1 MFHVCGYTG
10 KTNRISHK
18 RAKRVSWHTI
28 KRCDFFRKF
37 DRNTQVQK
45 KHSKAWFI
53 APISWRPCKL
63 PTWLKIWK
71 WMITKLWSSIN
82 FIYASVSRH
91 IALEDVDHN
100 DMLYWYSEIWFL
112 WFIIAKVA
120 RFEIICKYH
129 VFISIEQARQKL
141 QWRDCVTIFIDY
153 LNGHPV
159 FAFNF
164 SCIPWFPLEAHFK
177 LRAHFNQ
184 QNQICLLV

>member
-1 MFHVCGYTG
+1 MPTKFEKCLHHSMFHVCGYTG

-112 WFIIAKVA
+112 WFIIAKVSNLA
-120 RFEIICKYH
+120 CSYGSIWNNMQISSIYLISNSWPH
-129 VFISIEQARQKL
+129 FILK
-141 QWRDCVTIFIDY
+141 
-153 LNGHPV
+153 
-159 FAFNF
+159 
-164 SCIPWFPLEAHFK
+164 FPSEY
-177 LRAHFNQ
+177 
-184 QNQICLLV
+184 

>member
-1 MFHVCGYTG
+1 MCWFKHSSVWFSFDTIAYTHVKEKCSMPTKFEKCLHHSMFHVCGYTG

-100 DMLYWYSEIWFL
+100 DMLYWYSAICFL
-112 WFIIAKVA
+112 WFII
-120 RFEIICKYH
+120 ELMI
-129 VFISIEQARQKL
+129 KL
-141 QWRDCVTIFIDY
+141 WY
-153 LNGHPV
+153 
-159 FAFNF
+159 FNY
-164 SCIPWFPLEAHFK
+164 
-177 LRAHFNQ
+177 
-184 QNQICLLV
+184 

>member
-1 MFHVCGYTG
+1 MCWFKHSSVWFSFDTIAYTHIKEKCSMPTKFEKCLHHSMFHVCGYTG

-91 IALEDVDHN
+91 IALEDIDHN
-100 DMLYWYSEIWFL
+100 SMLFWYSEIWIL
-112 WFIIAKVA
+112 WFIITKVA
-120 RFEIICKYH
+120 RLGIICKYH
-129 VFISIEQARQKL
+129 VFII
-141 QWRDCVTIFIDY
+141 V
-153 LNGHPV
+153 
-159 FAFNF
+159 
-164 SCIPWFPLEAHFK
+164 
-177 LRAHFNQ
+177 
-184 QNQICLLV
+184 